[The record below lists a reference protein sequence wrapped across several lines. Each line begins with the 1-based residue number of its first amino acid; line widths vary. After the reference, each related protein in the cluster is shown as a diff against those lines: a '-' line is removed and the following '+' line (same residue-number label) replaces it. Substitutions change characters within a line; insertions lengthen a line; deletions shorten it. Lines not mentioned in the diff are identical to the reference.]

1 MATIETGNYEHL
13 SPTDITAIKEAAK
26 ERAKALLRIDAEKA
40 LMKDIS
46 DKVKAEYGVKQ
57 GDFNSLAARYHL
69 QDIEAKKAKF
79 ENQCEL
85 FDMVFGKDDKPEP
98 EDE

>member
-1 MATIETGNYEHL
+1 MANIDTGNYQHL

-46 DKVKAEYGVKQ
+46 DKVKAEYGVKP

-85 FDMVFGKDDKPEP
+85 FEIVFGKDEP
-98 EDE
+98 GKQDE